1 MQFKENKWQPLEQD
15 RLLAEKQLPEG
26 ISLSVELEGLPLV
39 QEDEE
44 QDSWFDEP
52 FIEESDADKKKFPEP
67 QIMLLPSGE
76 MTAFELSFIAR
87 DSQGET
93 VEVLVSGD
101 SLGRL
106 KLGGSMILNK
116 PARQKGMTLLEVIV
130 ALAVFAIAAVAI
142 TKSIGD
148 QIANMPILE
157 ERTLAQWVADNQMVD
172 ARLEKGFPAL
182 GRKDGRSE
190 LAGQTWYWRKEVVKT
205 TDDNF
210 RMIRIS
216 VSDDDRFGRII
227 AQVNSYVLKQE

>member
-1 MQFKENKWQPLEQD
+1 MQIRHSRGFTLLEVMLVVLLMGLAATAVTMTMGNSGPKQQLTREAQRFMAATETVLDETVLSGQFIGIVVDKDKYHFVLFKENKWQPLEQD

-87 DSQGET
+87 DNQGET

-106 KLGGSMILNK
+106 KLG
-116 PARQKGMTLLEVIV
+116 R
-130 ALAVFAIAAVAI
+130 F
-142 TKSIGD
+142 
-148 QIANMPILE
+148 
-157 ERTLAQWVADNQMVD
+157 
-172 ARLEKGFPAL
+172 
-182 GRKDGRSE
+182 
-190 LAGQTWYWRKEVVKT
+190 
-205 TDDNF
+205 DDF
-210 RMIRIS
+210 
-216 VSDDDRFGRII
+216 
-227 AQVNSYVLKQE
+227 E

>member
-1 MQFKENKWQPLEQD
+1 MQIRHSRGFTLLEVMLVVLLMGLAATAVTMTMGNSGPKQQLTREAQRFMAATETVLDETVLSGQFIGIVVDKDKYHFVLFKENKWQPLEQD

-52 FIEESDADKKKFPEP
+52 FIEELDADKKKFPEP

-106 KLGGSMILNK
+106 KLG
-116 PARQKGMTLLEVIV
+116 R
-130 ALAVFAIAAVAI
+130 F
-142 TKSIGD
+142 
-148 QIANMPILE
+148 
-157 ERTLAQWVADNQMVD
+157 
-172 ARLEKGFPAL
+172 
-182 GRKDGRSE
+182 
-190 LAGQTWYWRKEVVKT
+190 
-205 TDDNF
+205 DDF
-210 RMIRIS
+210 
-216 VSDDDRFGRII
+216 
-227 AQVNSYVLKQE
+227 E

>member
-1 MQFKENKWQPLEQD
+1 MQIRHSRGFTLLEVMLVVLLMGLAATAVTMTMGNSGPKQQLTREAQRFMAATETVLDETVLSGQFIGIVVDKDKYHFVLFKENKWQPLEQD

-87 DSQGET
+87 DNQGET
-93 VEVLVSGD
+93 LEVLVSGD

-106 KLGGSMILNK
+106 KLG
-116 PARQKGMTLLEVIV
+116 R
-130 ALAVFAIAAVAI
+130 F
-142 TKSIGD
+142 
-148 QIANMPILE
+148 
-157 ERTLAQWVADNQMVD
+157 
-172 ARLEKGFPAL
+172 
-182 GRKDGRSE
+182 
-190 LAGQTWYWRKEVVKT
+190 
-205 TDDNF
+205 DDF
-210 RMIRIS
+210 
-216 VSDDDRFGRII
+216 
-227 AQVNSYVLKQE
+227 E